1 MSASPVERFPVTVL
15 VERRPSANRW
25 VDAVWLPVSVH
36 PGRVDA
42 EPWQV
47 VAEADGITRFVA
59 GSTDLEA
66 HPAETAAL
74 KDNLEAA
81 EPAVYVVLRRT
92 QTPIGWTLLLVT
104 VDPMEAHAHADCG
117 DDLVEALPMPP
128 SMRLWLTRFVERH
141 HVERERIKRQRDR
154 SEKAPAGRPRP
165 EDRR

>member
-1 MSASPVERFPVTVL
+1 VSGSLVERFPVTVL

-25 VDAVWLPVSVH
+25 ADEVWRPVAVL
-36 PGRVDA
+36 PGRFDA

-59 GSTDLEA
+59 GNTDVEA

-74 KDNLEAA
+74 KDNLEA
-81 EPAVYVVLRRT
+81 PAPSVYVVLRRAG
-92 QTPIGWTLLLVT
+92 PPVGWTLLLVT
-104 VDPMEAHAHADCG
+104 VDPTEAHAHADCG

-128 SMRLWLTRFVERH
+128 SVRLWLARFVDRH

-154 SEKAPAGRPRP
+154 SEKAPSGRAGP
-165 EDRR
+165 EERR